1 MTKTHGRHVRAGA
14 IEFEPLDTNNK
25 KTAKGRSSEFWSHL
39 FPTVAEKG
47 SKYHQRQ
54 QHKTSHP
61 LHPCFSAVTGPA
73 AVAERA
79 IMCCYSR
86 DATQC
91 SLLQWDHGFSCIS
104 IPKCT
109 GILKSKSPRTWLFLG
124 VLLAGY
130 FISPVPCGGPQL
142 YRPTPVG
149 REGRVQSEELQQPN
163 SSARE
168 TDFRE
173 DMNMQV

>member
-1 MTKTHGRHVRAGA
+1 MTKTHRRRVRAGA

-25 KTAKGRSSEFWSHL
+25 KIAKGRSSEFWSHL

-109 GILKSKSPRTWLFLG
+109 GILKSVSKDMAFSRSTSCRVFYLASAMWWAPALQAHSHGKGGEGAVRGAATAK
-124 VLLAGY
+124 LLCKG
-130 FISPVPCGGPQL
+130 
-142 YRPTPVG
+142 
-149 REGRVQSEELQQPN
+149 
-163 SSARE
+163 
-168 TDFRE
+168 D
-173 DMNMQV
+173 

>member
-1 MTKTHGRHVRAGA
+1 MTKTHRRPVRAGA

-109 GILKSKSPRTWLFLG
+109 GILKSVSKDMAFSRSTSCRVFYLASAMWWAPALQAHSHGKGGEGAVRGAATAK
-124 VLLAGY
+124 LLCKG
-130 FISPVPCGGPQL
+130 
-142 YRPTPVG
+142 
-149 REGRVQSEELQQPN
+149 
-163 SSARE
+163 
-168 TDFRE
+168 D
-173 DMNMQV
+173 